1 MSKIYSRPR
10 IKIPIFRNT
19 RTSIKDIKKLKNK
32 AKNENR
38 KFNNGINIKK
48 EKVIKLVIIVILAIL
63 TAKYIINSVY
73 PIFDSLCETKAKSIA
88 TIISNKEATNVM
100 NEHTYD
106 EIYTVEKDSNGNV
119 TMVKSNM
126 IAINEIISDVTIKIQ
141 EDMDK
146 ESRENIEIAIRKFY
160 WNETFSR

>member
-1 MSKIYSRPR
+1 
-10 IKIPIFRNT
+10 
-19 RTSIKDIKKLKNK
+19 
-32 AKNENR
+32 
-38 KFNNGINIKK
+38 
-48 EKVIKLVIIVILAIL
+48 
-63 TAKYIINSVY
+63 
-73 PIFDSLCETKAKSIA
+73 
-88 TIISNKEATNVM
+88 M